1 MNNLKKLRVFPHFI
15 VAVHKPSQKVVR
27 AFFLTRNN
35 NWIRLDGM
43 LVRFFKSHA
52 SILGFLGA
60 KLNLSV
66 TNKNS
71 SSGNTKNLVNFSAD
85 YLLPPVLYE
94 TRSSY
99 ASKFLSSSSGSKANS
114 SAPLGAS
121 KVPIFFDKI
130 I

>member
-71 SSGNTKNLVNFSAD
+71 SSGNTKNLVNFSAAHQARTPEGLTD
-85 YLLPPVLYE
+85 
-94 TRSSY
+94 
-99 ASKFLSSSSGSKANS
+99 
-114 SAPLGAS
+114 
-121 KVPIFFDKI
+121 
-130 I
+130 